1 MKFEEELDEQM
12 ISEWKEFYINYHL
25 LYQILEPL
33 NQIYKSDVH
42 SEQASIDNIK
52 YKYDEKSEVT
62 EQLLGIKDEEM
73 EKKNR
78 TYNFN
83 LFINI
88 EKKFFQQLKIEIEK
102 VEFFSIEIFTNRH
115 ERRYNQIIEQ
125 LDYIKK
131 NVEFKIF
138 NDNLETC
145 FKCLYRDIS
154 TFLKFIELNN
164 KIKTHI
170 ISKYMKYSSSF
181 ESFQDYKHILKYT
194 NEILSK
200 IETQNKNLRTEAE
213 NKFSYYFHNKYNM
226 HPIKILKNF
235 LQNQIFT
242 QIQSFLLGISIGLLI
257 LLFLTCIVLGRN
269 ANLDIDE
276 DPEFKTLFPMFR
288 TFGILCL
295 YLWTL
300 GLNVWAWNYANIN
313 YRALFN
319 FDNHY
324 STVMQICSRSAIFS
338 LILFLGILI
347 YILIRSQIPMFMF
360 INNYISI
367 TMIPLLCWSSMLI
380 YFFCPFKIFNYQGRV
395 YTMKLFME
403 CIASIFIPIE
413 FRHIWFMDQLTSLIG
428 PMRDMEYTL
437 CYYSYYNSPIS
448 VRESFCNNTRTI
460 YLIIGIFP
468 NLIRCL
474 QVGRQIID
482 NNKVYPYIFN
492 IGKYTFNIIVATF
505 SFLTNFS
512 SIWFIPWCISA
523 FISGCYSSFWD
534 IVMDW
539 GFYHCDNKYFPLREQ
554 LAYKNKFFYH
564 FTIVINIILRFLWVL
579 SVSPEIMYQM
589 IRPEFFA
596 LIIFTLE
603 MFRRGLWNFIRV
615 EYENLNLINQY
626 QISFFEELP
635 FIKELNG
642 MFTINEHKLVNLLN
656 FEKHDKIK
664 MQLREIFQSSE
675 ISNYGVN
682 SYYFDKDKRI
692 DEEIAQ
698 RLNKHLR
705 EYKKKTLKN
714 NE

>member
-1 MKFEEELDEQM
+1 MKFEEELEEQM

-25 LYQILEPL
+25 LYEILKPL
-33 NQIYKSDVH
+33 NQIYKSEVH
-42 SEQASIDNIK
+42 SEDASIDNVK
-52 YKYDEKSEVT
+52 YKYNEKSEVT
-62 EQLLGIKDEEM
+62 EQLLGIKDEEL

-83 LFINI
+83 LFISI
-88 EKKFFQQLKIEIEK
+88 KKKFFNQLKIEIDK
-102 VEFFSIEIFTNRH
+102 VDFFSIEIFTNRH

-145 FKCLYRDIS
+145 FKCFYRDIS
-154 TFLKFIELNN
+154 TFLKFIDLNN
-164 KIKTHI
+164 KIKTNI
-170 ISKYMKYSSSF
+170 ISKYIKYSSSF

-194 NEILSK
+194 NEILTK
-200 IETQNKNLRTEAE
+200 IETQNTNLRTEAE

-226 HPIKILKNF
+226 HPIKILKTF

-242 QIQSFLLGISIGLLI
+242 QMQSFLLGISIGLL
-257 LLFLTCIVLGRN
+257 LLSFITCIVLGRN

-300 GLNVWAWNYANIN
+300 GLNVWAWNKANIN

-395 YTMKLFME
+395 YTMKLFIE

-437 CYYSYYNSPIS
+437 CYYSYYNSPTS

-482 NNKVYPYIFN
+482 NNKTFPYIFN

-512 SIWFIPWCISA
+512 SKWFIPWCISA

-539 GFYHCDNKYFPLREQ
+539 GFYHCDNQYFPLREQ
-554 LAYKNKFFYH
+554 LAYKNKCFYH
-564 FTIVINIILRFLWVL
+564 FTIVINVILRFLWVL

-642 MFTINEHKLVNLLN
+642 MFTINEHKLVNILN
-656 FEKHDKIK
+656 FEKQDKIK

-675 ISNYGVN
+675 ISNYGAN

-705 EYKKKTLKN
+705 EYKKNTLKN
-714 NE
+714 TQ